1 MTFAKDLKAESC
13 QETNWEVMASG
24 TVVPVRGG
32 GDQHYLSPSRY
43 SETRKHCK
51 VRQCRTQEAE
61 MLGDDDRMRSVGGPE
76 SKHEVEDNVQQEA
89 GRMEEE
95 EEEEQ
100 ATPCAD

>member
-1 MTFAKDLKAESC
+1 MLSGNQLGGDGIRHGGTC
-13 QETNWEVMASG
+13 Q
-24 TVVPVRGG
+24 GG

-61 MLGDDDRMRSVGGPE
+61 MLGDDDRMRSVGGHE
-76 SKHEVEDNVQQEA
+76 SKHEMEDSVQQKA

-95 EEEEQ
+95 EEQEQ